1 MVDESW
7 SSGWRPSRSGKQ
19 QASDFPISSSLQ
31 DPDRQRHTVTLRDP
45 HAAMAGTEAGLERR
59 QVVEAGRWEHSSR
72 PRRCAAS
79 QREDEDDVLYRS
91 FGERRSHGGGVVELQ
106 LPRASGLGAEEH
118 LPRGRTGASG
128 AGDTADGA

>member
-59 QVVEAGRWEHSSR
+59 QVVFDEPQVVPGEVAVEQRFGSGEGEHAGVAELLQFEAAISETATVWVRCSFLRSVSRARWSR
-72 PRRCAAS
+72 R
-79 QREDEDDVLYRS
+79 
-91 FGERRSHGGGVVELQ
+91 
-106 LPRASGLGAEEH
+106 
-118 LPRGRTGASG
+118 
-128 AGDTADGA
+128 

>member
-45 HAAMAGTEAGLERR
+45 HAAMAETEAGLERR
-59 QVVEAGRWEHSSR
+59 QVVFDEPQVVPGEVAVEQRFGSGEGEHAGVAELLQFEAAISETATVWV
-72 PRRCAAS
+72 RC
-79 QREDEDDVLYRS
+79 S
-91 FGERRSHGGGVVELQ
+91 FRRSVS
-106 LPRASGLGAEEH
+106 RARWS
-118 LPRGRTGASG
+118 RR
-128 AGDTADGA
+128 